1 MASFTIRRLL
11 ASIPVLLLS
20 SMLVFAMV
28 ANSGDPLG
36 ELRSRNPPVPAH
48 VIEARRH
55 QLQLDRS
62 LPERYWEWMRHFVRG
77 DMGQSITGLEVQ
89 PLLVRRMATTLRMV
103 LLAIVL
109 AALLAVGSGV
119 VSAVRQYTPSD
130 YLLTFA
136 GFLFLSMPTFWLA
149 AVLKEFGAIRL
160 NQLLGRQWV
169 FVVGSESPNL
179 TGPLGHRLADY
190 AGHLFLPT
198 LAIALTYYASWSRF
212 QRAAMLEG
220 GPGQR
225 LPADGEGQGA
235 GAMASDCAACP
246 PDLAG
251 ATGDGH
257 GHRRGWNPWR
267 CHRGRAGVLL
277 ARHGGTVRARGPDIG
292 HEYRAGLSDGEQRL
306 RRAVQPGR
314 RHPLRR
320 ARPARAR
327 RVAPVESVAPS
338 VIA

>member
-62 LPERYWEWMRHFVRG
+62 LPERYWQWMRHFVRG
-77 DMGQSITGLEVQ
+77 DMGQSITGLDVQ

-212 QRAAMLEG
+212 QRAAMLEVLG
-220 GPGQR
+220 SDYLR
-225 LPADGEGQGA
+225 
-235 GAMASDCAACP
+235 MAKAK
-246 PDLAG
+246 G
-251 ATGDGH
+251 
-257 GHRRGWNPWR
+257 
-267 CHRGRAGVLL
+267 L
-277 ARHGGTVRARGPDIG
+277 ARWRVTVLHALRTSLAPLVTVMAIDAAGILGGVIVVEQVFSWHGMGELFVQGVQTSDMNIVLACLMVSSGFVVLFNLVADLLYAVLDPRVRD
-292 HEYRAGLSDGEQRL
+292 E
-306 RRAVQPGR
+306 
-314 RHPLRR
+314 
-320 ARPARAR
+320 
-327 RVAPVESVAPS
+327 
-338 VIA
+338 